1 MTLYSRIKRRLLV
14 IFGDYTTILS
24 KIAFRLNGV
33 KYESGLRVRGMI
45 KVYNSGEIT
54 IGKNATI
61 NSALWANPISAA
73 TRTCFQV
80 SGGGYSGNW

>member
-45 KVYNSGEIT
+45 KV
-54 IGKNATI
+54 
-61 NSALWANPISAA
+61 
-73 TRTCFQV
+73 
-80 SGGGYSGNW
+80 